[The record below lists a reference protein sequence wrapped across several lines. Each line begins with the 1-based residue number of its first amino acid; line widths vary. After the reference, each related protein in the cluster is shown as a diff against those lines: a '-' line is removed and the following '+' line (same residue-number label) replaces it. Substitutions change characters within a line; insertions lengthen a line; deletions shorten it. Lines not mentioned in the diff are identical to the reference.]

1 MRKFGLALA
10 MGLPATVHAF
20 AAAADAFPNKPVTLI
35 VPFAAGSTTDI
46 FARHLSERLKAHVSQ
61 PVVVE
66 AVPGA
71 NGIIGANA
79 AKSRRPDGHTIFI
92 GTITTQV
99 ANYGLFKSVPYQP
112 SDFKA
117 IACLYS
123 APPLVAIRSSLPIK
137 SIVELVDYA
146 KNNPGKLT
154 YGWSN
159 STTKIGGELLSSRT
173 GTGIRGV
180 PYKGSPQIVTDM
192 LGERVDIYVDSPPLI
207 MPHVKDGTM
216 RVLATL
222 APKRAEALP
231 DLPNLKELGYEN
243 ATMDPWVGAFVRA
256 ETPDDTMK
264 EIVALFDKVTAS
276 PELKDDLRKLGQ
288 EAWRCTPSEL
298 DQTVKTQI
306 PIWERLIS
314 SAGIEKQ

>member
-1 MRKFGLALA
+1 MKRFGLALS
-10 MGLPATVHAF
+10 MGLLTTAHAF
-20 AAAADAFPNKPVTLI
+20 AETAFPNKPVTLI
-35 VPFAAGSTTDI
+35 APFAAGSTTDI
-46 FARHLSERLKAHVSQ
+46 FARHLSERMKAHTSQ
-61 PVVVE
+61 SVVVE
-66 AVPGA
+66 ALAGA
-71 NGIIGANA
+71 NGIIGTNE
-79 AKSRRPDGHTIFI
+79 AKRRRPDGHTILI

-99 ANYGLFKSVPYQP
+99 ANYSLFKTMPYQP

-137 SIVELVDYA
+137 SIAELVDYA

-173 GTGIRGV
+173 GSSIRNV

-207 MPHVKDGTM
+207 IPHVNDGSM

-231 DLPNLKELGYEN
+231 DVPTLEELGFAN
-243 ATMDPWVGAFVRA
+243 ATMNPWVGAFVRA
-256 ETPDDTMK
+256 ETPDDTTK
-264 EIVALFDKVTAS
+264 AIVELFDKITAS
-276 PELKDDLRKLGQ
+276 SELKDDMRKIGQ
-288 EAWRCTPSEL
+288 QPWRCTPNEL
-298 DQTVKTQI
+298 DRTVETDI
-306 PIWERLIS
+306 PLWEKLIA